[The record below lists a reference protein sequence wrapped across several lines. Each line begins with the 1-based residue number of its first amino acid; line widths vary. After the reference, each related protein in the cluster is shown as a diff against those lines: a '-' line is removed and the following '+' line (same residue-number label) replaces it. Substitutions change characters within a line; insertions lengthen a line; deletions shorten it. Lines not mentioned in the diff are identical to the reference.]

1 MSDSGLSSAQ
11 VVTQT
16 GCTYR
21 QLDYWVSRK
30 FLVPEVEST
39 GSGSQRLFAPITLSI
54 VRITLDLIDAGFTPV
69 AALGY
74 ATRLAHDPRVQIVV
88 AGGAVTLWNALPES
102 TSSATATAS
111 V

>member
-1 MSDSGLSSAQ
+1 MSDGFSSAQ

-30 FLVPEVEST
+30 FLTPEVADSA
-39 GSGSQRLFAPITLSI
+39 GSGYVRLFAPITLNI
-54 VRITLDLIDAGFTPV
+54 VRLALDLIDAGFTPV

-74 ATRLAHDPRVQIVV
+74 ATRLALNPRVAII
-88 AGGAVTLWNALPES
+88 AKGGLVTLWNTLPES
-102 TSSATATAS
+102 WLNETETAS
-111 V
+111 D